1 MLSVSSS
8 NFQHRGTE
16 VQRSQREIFPL
27 LYPLL
32 GRGRGGFCVF
42 PCSLSN
48 VLHNYPSCSSPL
60 DKGVGGWKSYQS
72 ATSASYYPHLL
83 LPHMSFPSYLQPQMR
98 QQCLCSLFRGINPTA
113 IRLRPFRAFIYSLL
127 PTPYS
132 LSSPTQGPYTPTKLP
147 TVQG

>member
-1 MLSVSSS
+1 MLSVSSHFY
-8 NFQHRGTE
+8 FQHRGTE
-16 VQRSQREIFPL
+16 VQSSQREIFPL

-83 LPHMSFPSYLQPQMR
+83 MPHMSFLLLATTADAANTPLLIIPWDKSHGYYSVALSG
-98 QQCLCSLFRGINPTA
+98 LCRLHRKLLNSSVSLCT
-113 IRLRPFRAFIYSLL
+113 
-127 PTPYS
+127 
-132 LSSPTQGPYTPTKLP
+132 LSSRFG
-147 TVQG
+147 GR